1 MKHRGNPNINGNA
14 HGQGFKKG
22 RSGNPG
28 GRPKGLAA
36 MVRARTKDGKEVV
49 ELMLKIM
56 CGELC
61 IERTYL
67 RDGGQHTVVEEP
79 SHRDRMQA
87 AEWLAD
93 RGFGKVTE
101 PFSLKNPDGSALSV
115 LVIRVTQE
123 ELPKAREELPALPA
137 PPDYSEC
144 L

>member
-1 MKHRGNPNINGNA
+1 MKHKGNPNINGNT

-36 MVRARTKDGKEVV
+36 LIRARTQDGQELVD
-49 ELMLKIM
+49 LMLKIM
-56 CGELC
+56 RGELPV
-61 IERTYL
+61 ERTYI
-67 RDGGQHTVVEEP
+67 RDGEEYTVLEKP
-79 SHRDRMQA
+79 SLRDRMQA
-87 AEWLAD
+87 AEWLAE

-101 PFSLKNPDGSALSV
+101 HFALQNPDGTAFSQ

-123 ELPKAREELPALPA
+123 ELPKPKQLNAISA
-137 PPDYSEC
+137 PLGIPER